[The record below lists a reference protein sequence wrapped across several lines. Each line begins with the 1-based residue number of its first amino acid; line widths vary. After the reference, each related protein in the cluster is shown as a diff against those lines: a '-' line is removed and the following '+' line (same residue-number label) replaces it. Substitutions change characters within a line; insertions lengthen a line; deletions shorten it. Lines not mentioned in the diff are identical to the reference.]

1 MNWDNGE
8 AKQLISCQRSQS
20 GISTDVAV
28 ASDKNDKAKQV
39 NEFINIY
46 LSSFFFIFFPIQN
59 LESVKWPR
67 LARGRRTGR
76 WRDMVVY
83 VQCPVKMIWYTMWN
97 GVGYTL
103 CAGCVDTTYNTV
115 YRECKVSDCA
125 RNSTLALI
133 GATNLILLVSHSLD
147 RYPQ

>member
-46 LSSFFFIFFPIQN
+46 LSSFFYFFF
-59 LESVKWPR
+59 LFE
-67 LARGRRTGR
+67 
-76 WRDMVVY
+76 
-83 VQCPVKMIWYTMWN
+83 
-97 GVGYTL
+97 
-103 CAGCVDTTYNTV
+103 
-115 YRECKVSDCA
+115 
-125 RNSTLALI
+125 
-133 GATNLILLVSHSLD
+133 ILKA
-147 RYPQ
+147 